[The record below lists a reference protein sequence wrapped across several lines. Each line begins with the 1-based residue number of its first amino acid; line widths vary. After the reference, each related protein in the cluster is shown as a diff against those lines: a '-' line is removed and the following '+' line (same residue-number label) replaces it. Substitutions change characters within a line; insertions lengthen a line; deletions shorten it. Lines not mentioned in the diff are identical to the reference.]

1 MFNSARAVPAIGF
14 VKDDKYGPL
23 PWLLLVLTMVTGVV
37 DAVSYFKLGAVFV
50 ANMTGNVVYLGFAIS
65 HARDFSI
72 PSSFV
77 AIASFFLG
85 AFAGGRVGLRIG
97 QHRGRHLAGAS
108 LIECALVV
116 VALAVSMLA
125 HDFNGNSVRYTLI
138 VLLAITMGFQNATAR
153 RLGVPNLTTTVLTLT
168 LTGLAADSNW
178 VGGKN
183 PNSAPRLAA
192 IAAMLLGAALGAAVI
207 SLSGV
212 SAGLVLALALLAIVA
227 IAAHR
232 QSSSPAIW
240 TEEPS
245 F

>member
-1 MFNSARAVPAIGF
+1 MFNSARAVPAIG
-14 VKDDKYGPL
+14 VGKDDKYGPL
-23 PWLLLVLTMVTGVV
+23 PWLLLVLTTVTGVV
-37 DAVSYFKLGAVFV
+37 DAVSYLKLGGVFV

-72 PSSFV
+72 PAPFV

-97 QHRGRHLAGAS
+97 HHRGRHLAGAS
-108 LIECALVV
+108 LIECALVAA
-116 VALAVSMLA
+116 ALAVSML
-125 HDFNGNSVRYTLI
+125 DFNDNTVRYALI
-138 VLLAITMGFQNATAR
+138 VLLASTMGFQNATAR

-168 LTGLAADSNW
+168 LTGLAADSN
-178 VGGKN
+178 GAGRIN

-207 SLSGV
+207 SRSGV
-212 SAGLVLALALLAIVA
+212 SAGLVLASVLLAIVA
-227 IAAHR
+227 ITAYR

-240 TEEPS
+240 TAEPS

>member
-1 MFNSARAVPAIGF
+1 
-14 VKDDKYGPL
+14 
-23 PWLLLVLTMVTGVV
+23 MVTGVV
-37 DAVSYFKLGAVFV
+37 DAVSYLKFGRVFV
-50 ANMTGNVVYLGFAIS
+50 ANMTGNVVYLGFAIAQ
-65 HARDFSI
+65 ARDFSI
-72 PSSFV
+72 PASLV
-77 AIASFFLG
+77 AIVSFFAG
-85 AFAGGRVGLRIG
+85 ALAGGWVGLRIG
-97 QHRGRHLAGAS
+97 QHRGRHLAGAT

-125 HDFNGNSVRYTLI
+125 PDFNDNILRYVLI

-178 VGGKN
+178 AGGKN
-183 PNSAPRLAA
+183 PPSVPRLAA

-207 SLSGV
+207 SHSGA
-212 SAGLVLALALLAIVA
+212 SAALALALALLTLVA
-227 IAAHR
+227 IAAYQ